1 MKRSTM
7 VLICAAM
14 TVALLAVPTIF
25 AQNASI
31 NPEFEITLSSGLPP
45 LTVFFD
51 ASSTTVVDGDA
62 NDLSYVW
69 TFADGSTVEGINVD
83 KTFNR
88 AGETDVVLT
97 VNNGSVQAQVQKTIT
112 VQTPENEDGTLTMR
126 PEEGYVFSKH
136 GVAVMSINE
145 ALEETINITIEE
157 ADTLEDFQED
167 ISVVNSPNLDDDRV
181 EVISFIYGISSDK
194 EVITRD
200 DGQWFGLA
208 ITVPEGIDPSEL
220 AIAYVRR
227 GKYIL
232 PPIAENYW
240 SPTSGIY
247 RPNQN
252 ILYTRFVWLS
262 PEPIYIALVRTD
274 GGFWN

>member
-1 MKRSTM
+1 MKPLVA
-7 VLICAAM
+7 VLTCTAM
-14 TVALLAVPTIF
+14 TLALLATPAIF
-25 AQNASI
+25 AQSTNI

-51 ASSTTVVDGDA
+51 ASNTAVVDDNA

-69 TFADGSTVEGINVD
+69 TFADGSTAEGINVE

-88 AGETDVVLT
+88 AGETDVLLT
-97 VNNGSVQAQVQKTIT
+97 VGDGNVQAQVQKTIT

-136 GVAVMSINE
+136 GVAVLSTNE
-145 ALEETINITIEE
+145 ALQETVNITIEE

-167 ISVVNSPNLDDDRV
+167 ISVVNSPNLDNDRV
-181 EVISFIYGISSDK
+181 EVLSFIYGISSDR
-194 EVITRD
+194 EVIARG

-208 ITVPEGIDPSEL
+208 ITVPESIDYSEI
-220 AIAYVRR
+220 AIVYVRR

-232 PPIAENYW
+232 PPISENYW

-274 GGFWN
+274 GGFFN